1 MGRSSKSCCCSWG
14 RHRRRRRWRGAWT
27 WTDDS
32 SISSLL
38 QESEDA
44 DPCRASCH
52 VSQHQ
57 PGHALVFIAAL
68 LKFSSR
74 LDASVTHGSVTTNR
88 SASVLLNRKKW
99 NFNTPPL
106 PCVPWPSMLADCT
119 RGRRRRGRR
128 RCPRGGGLAA
138 FLTLCLRA
146 KSRSRSSCQ
155 SGQQALE
162 SLRGVNQETLWEVA
176 WAAVCW
182 DEARWWLL

>member
-1 MGRSSKSCCCSWG
+1 MGRSSKSYC
-14 RHRRRRRWRGAWT
+14 RRRRRWRGAWT
-27 WTDDS
+27 WTDDC
-32 SISSLL
+32 SISSLF
-38 QESEDA
+38 QEPEDA

-99 NFNTPPL
+99 NINTPPL
-106 PCVPWPSMLADCT
+106 PCVPWPCMQADCT
-119 RGRRRRGRR
+119 RGRRRR

-162 SLRGVNQETLWEVA
+162 SLRGVNHETLWEVA

-182 DEARWWLL
+182 DEARWRLL